1 MSSFSFLSVSL
12 STVNAD
18 DFFSSTDCCKG
29 SSHAPSAMAASPSS
43 GSMVRNQSG
52 TDVGNGNGDVHKVDP
67 HRSRAKETIGE
78 NSKKKTG
85 HEQNQQYQVECGEK
99 LGKTR

>member
-1 MSSFSFLSVSL
+1 
-12 STVNAD
+12 
-18 DFFSSTDCCKG
+18 
-29 SSHAPSAMAASPSS
+29 MAASPSS

-78 NSKKKTG
+78 NSKKKLVT
-85 HEQNQQYQVECGEK
+85 NKTNSTKSNVEK
-99 LGKTR
+99 N